1 MLVYYEWYK
10 LIFSSDRSPLRH
22 GALLYVKICKATDTE
37 ESHMSERN
45 HVPWTLIFSLGLV
58 LKVRVWKTK
67 VR

>member
-1 MLVYYEWYK
+1 VPYYTMYNMY
-10 LIFSSDRSPLRH
+10 IIH
-22 GALLYVKICKATDTE
+22 AHVKICKATDTE